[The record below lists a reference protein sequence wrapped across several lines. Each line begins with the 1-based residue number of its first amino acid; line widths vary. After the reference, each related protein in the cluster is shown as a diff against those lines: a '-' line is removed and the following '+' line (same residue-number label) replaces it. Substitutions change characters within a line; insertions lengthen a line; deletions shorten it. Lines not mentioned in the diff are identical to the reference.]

1 MTNNSSG
8 NMKMLHEWSLVDAQT
23 LDSSFP
29 MVYNELKRMASKYLH
44 AENKQVTLRTT
55 DLVHETYIKLAGGA
69 TITLEDKAHF
79 FGLAAR
85 SMRQILIDLAR
96 KRKAQKRGG
105 DLMKVSLNEGIMV
118 LDEKDDKIL
127 DLHEALNKLEGFDER
142 LGRIVELRY
151 FSGMTIKETAVAINC
166 SPATVKRDWNIAKAW
181 LYRELKYN
189 NNSTNS

>member
-1 MTNNSSG
+1 MTNNTSG
-8 NMKMLHEWSLVDAQT
+8 NMELLHEWSQVDAQT
-23 LDSSFP
+23 LDNSFP
-29 MVYNELKRMASKYLH
+29 VIYNELKRLASKYLH

-55 DLVHETYIKLAGGA
+55 DLVHEAYIKLAGGA
-69 TITLEDKAHF
+69 TLSVENKAHF

-85 SMRQILIDLAR
+85 SMRQILIDMAR

-105 DLMKVSLNEGIMV
+105 DLMKISLNEGIMV

-127 DLHEALNKLEGFDER
+127 DLHEALNKLEGFDMR

-166 SPATVKRDWNIAKAW
+166 SPATVKRDWNMAKAW
-181 LYRELKYN
+181 LYRELRYN
-189 NNSTNS
+189 YNSGNS